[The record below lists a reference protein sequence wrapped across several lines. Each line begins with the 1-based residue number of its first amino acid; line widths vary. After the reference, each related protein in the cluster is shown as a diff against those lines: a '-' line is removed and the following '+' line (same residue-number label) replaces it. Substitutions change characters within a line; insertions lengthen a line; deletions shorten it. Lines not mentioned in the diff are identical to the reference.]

1 MKNASLG
8 RISYS
13 FTWSLCLWVDINPT
27 CLLNGL
33 SFFNPNWIC
42 LFKWANYVDP
52 FIKFYIKKNSI
63 NLIDPKY

>member
-1 MKNASLG
+1 MHHFVESHTLSHEVSAYEL
-8 RISYS
+8 
-13 FTWSLCLWVDINPT
+13 DINPT

-33 SFFNPNWIC
+33 VFFNPNLIC